1 MERLRVE
8 NGARL
13 KRRRATTGTCLAI
26 VPALSSIRYFHCK
39 DISEKKKDMFK
50 TIDPDVQ
57 KRPNAFFAW
66 LRQNEPV
73 FHDPYTGAFFI
84 SKEEHIR
91 QVTMDVENFSN
102 VIDPSVFRI
111 VQGYGLEQSDPEV
124 AAILKAKGWILPT
137 TLLIVDPPEHN
148 RYREFAKESLTPR
161 SVRALSDAIRSRAD
175 QLIAQFPTNEPVDFV
190 ESFAKAMPLWLIG
203 KYIFGAPEEDFGMI
217 NDWAD
222 QFFLTLIPT
231 APREEYLRT
240 VDQMIEMH
248 HYIKRNIDRFRK
260 EPDHSVLLSRL
271 IHMRDANGGSPLTDE
286 EMMSM
291 MQVLLIA
298 GHDTTRQSLTN
309 CVLELARHPHL
320 VERLRANPR
329 DIPNF
334 IAEVLRLNSP
344 ANVTARLATG
354 TVVVGGV
361 EIPAGS
367 MIFVAW
373 GSGNRDVD
381 AHPEPDEFDIDRP
394 EKNRTLA
401 FGYGIHHCVG
411 IHLARE
417 QLRVSIEQLLA
428 HYSGVALAIGE
439 QELDYLPSFNTRSI
453 VSLPVRFTPAL

>member
-1 MERLRVE
+1 
-8 NGARL
+8 
-13 KRRRATTGTCLAI
+13 
-26 VPALSSIRYFHCK
+26 
-39 DISEKKKDMFK
+39 MFQ
-50 TIDPDVQ
+50 TIDVAVQ
-57 KRPNAFFAW
+57 KQPNEFFKW
-66 LRQNEPV
+66 LRNNDPV
-73 FHDPYTGAFFI
+73 FHDPHTGAFFI

-91 QVTMDVENFSN
+91 QVTMDVANFSN

-124 AAILKAKGWILPT
+124 AAILKEKGWLLPT
-137 TLLIVDPPEHN
+137 TLLIVDPPEHD
-148 RYREFAKESLTPR
+148 RYREFAKETLTPR
-161 SVRALSDAIRSRAD
+161 SVRALSDAIRDRAD
-175 QLIAQFPTNEPVDFV
+175 HLIARFPKNHPVDFV
-190 ESFAKAMPLWLIG
+190 DAFAKSLPLWLIG
-203 KYIFGAPEEDFGMI
+203 KYIFGAPEEDFEMI

-248 HYIKRNIDRFRK
+248 HYIKRNIDRFRQ
-260 EPDHSVLLSRL
+260 EPDDSVLLSRL
-271 IHMRDANGGSPLTDE
+271 IHMQDANGGSPLTDE

-309 CVLELARHPHL
+309 CVLELARHPD
-320 VERLRANPR
+320 VFERLRANPK

-344 ANVTARLATG
+344 ANVTARISTNA
-354 TVVVGGV
+354 VEVGGV
-361 EIPAGS
+361 MIPAGS

-373 GSGNRDVD
+373 GSGNRDAD
-381 AHPEPDEFDIDRP
+381 AHPEPDNFNIDRP

-401 FGYGIHHCVG
+401 FGYGVHHCVG
-411 IHLARE
+411 VHLARE

-428 HYSGVALAIGE
+428 HYSGVSLAIAE
-439 QELDYLPSFNTRSI
+439 QELDYLPSFNTRSL
-453 VSLPVRFTPAL
+453 VRLPVHFTPAP

>member
-1 MERLRVE
+1 
-8 NGARL
+8 
-13 KRRRATTGTCLAI
+13 
-26 VPALSSIRYFHCK
+26 
-39 DISEKKKDMFK
+39 MFQ
-50 TIDPDVQ
+50 TIDVAVQ
-57 KRPNAFFAW
+57 KQPNEFFKW
-66 LRQNEPV
+66 LRNNDPV
-73 FHDPYTGAFFI
+73 FHDPHTGAFFI

-91 QVTMDVENFSN
+91 QVTMDVANFSN

-124 AAILKAKGWILPT
+124 AAILKEKGWLLPT
-137 TLLIVDPPEHN
+137 TLLIVDPPEHD
-148 RYREFAKESLTPR
+148 RYREFAKETLTPR
-161 SVRALSDAIRSRAD
+161 SVRALSDAIRDRAD
-175 QLIAQFPTNEPVDFV
+175 HLIARFPKNHPVDFV
-190 ESFAKAMPLWLIG
+190 DAFAKSLPLWLIG
-203 KYIFGAPEEDFGMI
+203 KYIFGAPEEDFEMI

-248 HYIKRNIDRFRK
+248 HYIKRNIDRFRQ
-260 EPDHSVLLSRL
+260 EPDDSVLLSRL
-271 IHMRDANGGSPLTDE
+271 IHMQDANGGSPLTDE

-309 CVLELARHPHL
+309 CVLELARHPD
-320 VERLRANPR
+320 VFERLRANPK

-344 ANVTARLATG
+344 ANVTARISTNA
-354 TVVVGGV
+354 VEVGGV
-361 EIPAGS
+361 MIPAGS

-373 GSGNRDVD
+373 GSGNRDAD
-381 AHPEPDEFDIDRP
+381 AHPEPDNFNIDRP

-401 FGYGIHHCVG
+401 FGYGVHHCVG
-411 IHLARE
+411 VHLARE

-428 HYSGVALAIGE
+428 HYSGVSLAIAE
-439 QELDYLPSFNTRSI
+439 QELDYLPSFNTRSL
-453 VSLPVRFTPAL
+453 VRLPVHFTHAP